1 MRVAILRTPSP
12 ATSVSN
18 TLIDFFPSGTV
29 SFATSVAV
37 NFLRISAPAQITEG
51 GYIQR
56 RRGLNF
62 QRRVYTMSTT
72 SRYKDDIRR
81 NQSTQA

>member
-1 MRVAILRTPSP
+1 MRVAILRITSP

-29 SFATSVAV
+29 NFATSVSV

-51 GYIQR
+51 GYIKR
-56 RRGLNF
+56 RRTLNF

-72 SRYKDDIRR
+72 SRHKDDIR
-81 NQSTQA
+81 

>member
-1 MRVAILRTPSP
+1 MLIFAIPVAILRTPSP

-18 TLIDFFPSGTV
+18 ILIDFFPSGTV
-29 SFATSVAV
+29 SFEISVAV

-56 RRGLNF
+56 RRTLEGNGGSD
-62 QRRVYTMSTT
+62 R
-72 SRYKDDIRR
+72 D
-81 NQSTQA
+81 